1 MERGRLVGI
10 LATGAAAV
18 GLAAILFVFAGSR
31 APTEPIAEAP
41 PAPAAP
47 AVAAPTPVT
56 PSPAASAPAA
66 EGPRR
71 AVSCAL
77 RVLADGSA
85 GDLPP
90 LEAGVIA
97 YENPL
102 DADPAHPS
110 TFEID
115 VYADHIAFDPPPDV
129 TRGYV
134 RVADYLETSI
144 SWSTAGCANVLLRPA
159 ARVTGRVTPSWGR
172 PQVVGCG
179 TSAAVADDGTFEM
192 AVAPGP
198 CMLRAVR
205 DDDGVLVDSEPVEVD
220 AQWETPADVDLELPA
235 EIGGGGDFIEDVVE
249 EAPRSP
255 QRSPQPN
262 RSP

>member
-1 MERGRLVGI
+1 MERGRLIGF
-10 LATGAAAV
+10 LATGALAI
-18 GLAAILFVFAGSR
+18 GLAGVLFVFAGSR
-31 APTEPIAEAP
+31 PSVQPPAEAP
-41 PAPAAP
+41 PPPPAPVGAAEAPTAPPPAAP
-47 AVAAPTPVT
+47 A
-56 PSPAASAPAA
+56 PAAD
-66 EGPRR
+66 GPRR

-77 RVLADGSA
+77 RVMADGSA
-85 GDLPP
+85 GELPP
-90 LEAGVIA
+90 LEEGVIA

-115 VYADHIAFDPPPDV
+115 VHADHIAFDPPPDV

-134 RVADYLETSI
+134 RVPDYLETSI
-144 SWSTAGCANVLLRPA
+144 SWSQAGCANVLLRPA

-179 TSAAVADDGTFEM
+179 TSTAVADDGTFEM

-205 DDDGVLVDSEPVEVD
+205 DDDGVLVDSEPVEID

-235 EIGGGGDFIEDVVE
+235 EVGGGDFIEDVVE

-255 QRSPQPN
+255 RRSPQPG